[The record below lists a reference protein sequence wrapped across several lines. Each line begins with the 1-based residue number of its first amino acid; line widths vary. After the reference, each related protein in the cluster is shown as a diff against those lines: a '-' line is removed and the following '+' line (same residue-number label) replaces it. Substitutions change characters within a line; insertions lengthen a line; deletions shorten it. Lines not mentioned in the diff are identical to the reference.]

1 MISVCKTLL
10 CAALLASPALA
21 EPSRIL
27 ALGGAVTETAFALGA
42 GPALV
47 GVDQTSIYPAAATEL
62 PKVGYV
68 RTLGAEG
75 LLSLHPSLVLAS
87 ADAGPP
93 DALRQVGAAKV
104 PVVSLPEAHTPEAAL
119 ERVRLVGDALG
130 HPGEAAAMMAAM
142 RADLAQVAQDVA
154 ATERRP
160 RVLFLLSAGRG
171 APMAAGTA
179 TAAEAM
185 LKLAG
190 AVNAAEGFSG
200 YRPLSAE
207 AVLLAT
213 PDVVLTTTQT
223 LEAAGGVPGIQ
234 AAMPG
239 LDGRVPVLAFEGL
252 YLLGFGP
259 RLAHA
264 QRDLAA
270 ALHPGATMR
279 PLPPRPWA
287 G

>member
-1 MISVCKTLL
+1 MSPSCRALF
-10 CAALLASPALA
+10 CAALLAFPALA
-21 EPSRIL
+21 EPPRIL
-27 ALGGAVTETAFALGA
+27 ALGGAVTETVFALGA

-47 GVDQTSIYPAAATEL
+47 GIDQTSIYPDAATLL
-62 PKVGYV
+62 PKVGYL
-68 RTLGAEG
+68 RTLGGEG
-75 LLSLHPSLVLAS
+75 LLSLRPSLVLAS

-93 DALRQVGAAKV
+93 AALQQVEAAKV
-104 PVVSLPEAHTPEAAL
+104 TVVFLPETHTPEAAL
-119 ERVRLVGDALG
+119 KRVRLVGDALG
-130 HPGEAAAMMAAM
+130 HPAEAAMIAAM
-142 RADLAQVAQDVA
+142 RADLAQVAEDIA
-154 ATERRP
+154 AISRRP

-190 AVNAAEGFSG
+190 AANAVEEFSG
-200 YRPLSAE
+200 YCQLSAE
-207 AVLLAT
+207 AVLLAA

-234 AAMPG
+234 AVVPG
-239 LDGRVPVLAFEGL
+239 LDGRAPVIAFEGL
-252 YLLGFGP
+252 YMLGFGP
-259 RLAHA
+259 RLAQA

-270 ALHPGATMR
+270 ALHPGAAMR

-287 G
+287 S

>member
-1 MISVCKTLL
+1 MIPTYRVLL
-10 CAALLASPALA
+10 CAAILASPAWA
-21 EPSRIL
+21 EPARIL

-42 GPALV
+42 GPTLV
-47 GVDQTSIYPAAATEL
+47 GIDQTSVYPAATALL

-75 LLSLHPSLVLAS
+75 LLSLRPSLVLAS

-93 DALRQVGAAKV
+93 AALQQVGAAKI
-104 PVVSLPEAHTPEAAL
+104 PMISLPEAHTPDAAL
-119 ERVRLVGDALG
+119 ERVRLVGEALG
-130 HPGEAAAMMAAM
+130 HPDEAAAMTAAM
-142 RADLAQVAQDVA
+142 RADLAQVAEDVA
-154 ATERRP
+154 AMGRHP

-185 LKLAG
+185 LKLTG
-190 AVNAAEGFSG
+190 AVSAVQEFSG

-207 AVLLAT
+207 AVLLAA

-223 LEAAGGVPGIQ
+223 LEAAGGVPGNQ

-239 LDGRVPVLAFEGL
+239 LDGRVPVIAFDGL

-259 RLAHA
+259 RLAQA
-264 QRDLAA
+264 QRDLAM
-270 ALHPGATMR
+270 ALHPGAAMR

-287 G
+287 N